1 MRVNFKLSLII
12 LLYLFDMADK
22 LRKKATFRNT
32 VYESK
37 LSKVIKP
44 IEKWVKKE
52 KKKKNKK
59 KEKCFYSNDIAQ
71 RSEK

>member
-1 MRVNFKLSLII
+1 MRVNFKLLLII

-52 KKKKNKK
+52 EK
-59 KEKCFYSNDIAQ
+59 KEKQ
-71 RSEK
+71 EKRKMFLFQ

>member
-52 KKKKNKK
+52 EK
-59 KEKCFYSNDIAQ
+59 KEKQ
-71 RSEK
+71 EKRKMFLFQ

>member
-1 MRVNFKLSLII
+1 MII

-44 IEKWVKKE
+44 IAKWVKKE

-59 KEKCFYSNDIAQ
+59 KVKCFYSNDIAQ

>member
-52 KKKKNKK
+52 KKK
-59 KEKCFYSNDIAQ
+59 EKQ
-71 RSEK
+71 EKRKMFLFQ

>member
-52 KKKKNKK
+52 KKK
-59 KEKCFYSNDIAQ
+59 EK
-71 RSEK
+71 

>member
-52 KKKKNKK
+52 KKK
-59 KEKCFYSNDIAQ
+59 EKQ
-71 RSEK
+71 EKSKMFLFQ